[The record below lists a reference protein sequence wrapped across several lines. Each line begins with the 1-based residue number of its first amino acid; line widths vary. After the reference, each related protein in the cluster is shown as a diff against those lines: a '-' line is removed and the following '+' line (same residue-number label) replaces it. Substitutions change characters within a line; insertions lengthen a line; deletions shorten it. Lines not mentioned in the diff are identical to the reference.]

1 MMTLKEKRILF
12 TSLVPKLIN
21 KMIEAGYKP
30 MIGRDGLKHMKN
42 SLHFDGLAMDID
54 LCDKDGNYLRTTEAH
69 KPFGDFWESLHE
81 LTYWG
86 GDGIK
91 KDSLKW
97 DGNHYSITDAG
108 RK

>member
-1 MMTLKEKRILF
+1 MMTRKEKRFLF
-12 TSLVPKLIN
+12 TRLIIIIIN
-21 KMIEAGYKP
+21 AMIKDGMNP

-42 SLHFDGLAMDID
+42 SLHYDGLAMDID
-54 LCDKDGNYLRTTEAH
+54 LCDKDGNYLQDTEAH
-69 KPFGDFWESLHE
+69 RKYGELWESLHE